1 MPTDRGRRIRTAM
14 ARRGVG
20 KHCVLATALDVTEGA
35 VSRWCQ
41 GGPMSLANA
50 IALCEYLDVSADW
63 LLLGRGE
70 MEVGARGRI
79 ASDPPPWPALRESTR
94 RHLSLLLRE
103 LDSRG

>member
-14 ARRGVG
+14 VRRGVG
-20 KHCVLATALDVTEGA
+20 KHCVLAAALGVTEGA

-50 IALCEYLDVSADW
+50 IALCEYLEVSADW
-63 LLLGRGE
+63 LLLGRGG
-70 MEVGARGRI
+70 MDVGARRGI
-79 ASDPPPWPALRESTR
+79 ASGSPPLPALRESTR

>member
-1 MPTDRGRRIRTAM
+1 MS
-14 ARRGVG
+14 RRGVG
-20 KHCVLATALDVTEGA
+20 KHCVLAAALGVTEGA

-50 IALCEYLDVSADW
+50 IALCEYLEVSADW
-63 LLLGRGE
+63 LLLGRGGIE
-70 MEVGARGRI
+70 AGARRGVDSEPLPLR
-79 ASDPPPWPALRESTR
+79 ALSESTR